1 MSFAVLYLPLVE
13 EFGASRAAVA
23 LVQSL
28 ALAMFGF
35 SGPIIGWAFDRLG
48 PRRLFPASAL
58 VAAGALVIASRLHS
72 LTGLALAYGVVA
84 SLGLATIGG
93 QTNMIVATLWY
104 PQARGRAIAAVDV
117 GTGFGA
123 FCFIPLGQVLVTA
136 LGWRGTLLVWATL
149 LVAVVVPLN
158 LFQRLPLPEPRPVTP
173 PAPDAPLVSSPE
185 RDAWTLR
192 AALRFPSFWW
202 LNAMRFGGACA
213 FTVMNVHMVAYAI
226 DQGVP
231 PAQAATA
238 LGAVSLVSLIGRVST
253 GLLCDRIGRAV
264 TLTIMYTSCA
274 IGISCLGMVAV
285 TGSPQWLVAYVVFY
299 GMSQGSTGIVTAAR
313 SADVFAGPVFG
324 SIYGWM
330 GLTTGA
336 GEALGAWAGGKIFDV
351 TGGYLPAFGFAVA
364 ALAAGVVSIWRVRP
378 DPRRSRA
385 VS

>member
-23 LVQSL
+23 LVQSV
-28 ALAMFGF
+28 ALAVFGF
-35 SGPIIGWAFDRLG
+35 SSPLIGWAFDRLG
-48 PRRLFPASAL
+48 PRRLFPGGAL
-58 VAAGALVIASRLHS
+58 VAAAALVIASRLHS
-72 LTGLALAYGVVA
+72 LSGLALMYGVVA

-93 QTNMIVATLWY
+93 QTSMIVATLWY
-104 PQARGRAIAAVDV
+104 PQARGRAIAAVDL

-123 FCFIPLGQVLVTA
+123 FCFIPLGQALVSA
-136 LGWRGTLLVWATL
+136 LGWRGTLIVWAAV
-149 LVAVVVPLN
+149 LVAVVIPLN
-158 LFQRLPLPEPRPVTP
+158 LFQRLPAFASELAAPA
-173 PAPDAPLVSSPE
+173 APDVAA
-185 RDAWTLR
+185 DTAWTLR

-202 LNAMRFGGACA
+202 LNLMRFGGACA
-213 FTVMNVHMVAYAI
+213 FPVMNTHMLAYAI
-226 DQGVP
+226 GQGVP

-238 LGAVSLVSLIGRVST
+238 LGAVSLVSLVGRTST
-253 GLLCDRIGRAV
+253 GVLCDRIGRAL

-274 IGISCLGMVAV
+274 IGIACLSLIAV
-285 TGSPQWLVAYVVFY
+285 TGSFGWLVLYVAFY
-299 GMSQGSTGIVTAAR
+299 GLSQGSTGIVIAAR
-313 SADVFAGPVFG
+313 SADVFAGPAFG

-336 GEALGAWAGGKIFDV
+336 GEALGAWAGGKTFDV
-351 TGGYLPAFGFAVA
+351 TGSYLPAFGFAVA